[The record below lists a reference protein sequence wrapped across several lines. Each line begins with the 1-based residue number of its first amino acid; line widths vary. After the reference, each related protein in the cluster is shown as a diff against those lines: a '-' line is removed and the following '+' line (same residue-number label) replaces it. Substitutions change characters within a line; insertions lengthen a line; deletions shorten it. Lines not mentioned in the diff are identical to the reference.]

1 MSNATVCV
9 RSIVR
14 VEPMLV
20 EWSYMFDA
28 STPAAAMVKA
38 RAWMRREMDLVEPER
53 VKVQKAIPG
62 LTYINIM
69 PRVS

>member
-1 MSNATVCV
+1 MATVCV
-9 RSIVR
+9 RNIVR
-14 VEPMLV
+14 TEPKLLV
-20 EWSYMFDA
+20 EWAEMFDA

-38 RAWMRREMDLVEPER
+38 RAWMRREMDLVAPER

-69 PRVS
+69 PEES